1 MQEDF
6 YKQIMEESSVGYA
19 YHKIICDVGGN
30 PCDYTFLEA
39 NDAFTKLTGLDK
51 LEIIGKRVTEVLP
64 DIKTSKFDWI
74 KIYGDIALH
83 NGKAEFEEYAEQ
95 LAKWYKIIVYAPE
108 KNYFITSFTDI
119 TKEKKQIEALEQISK
134 SATEFLQ
141 LANKAIDYQKI
152 TDDFLALTGAK
163 YAVFNLFDKEG
174 VSFTTKAL
182 AGDLKLIKKATA
194 LFGYE
199 IAGKKWEQDLV
210 RMEKI
215 EKNTINKFS
224 SVQELAGKRIEKA
237 LLAGLEKVFNIGEVV
252 VVKILS
258 NEIMLGD
265 FTAIMAKGEKFN
277 QEIVAELYTK
287 QLGIMLKQ
295 KRIEADLSA
304 SEEQY
309 KCLFDYSGLAIGF
322 YKPDGE
328 VISYNKKAAANMG
341 GKPEDYIGKSIY
353 ELFPRSDADFYMGRI
368 NIALASDGQ
377 QEYEDYVALLPGEKW
392 FLSTFNRIIGSNG
405 EILGVQIISQ
415 DITEKKE
422 TVNSLKE
429 TQDYLEKLIGYANA
443 PIIVW
448 DRELHITKFNHAF
461 ELITGRKNTDVLG
474 ASLDILFP
482 KVQVQRSME
491 IVQALQQGERLVT
504 EEIEIQNLDGTIK
517 TLLWNS
523 ANIYKEDGKSYLATI
538 AQGHDITERKKSE
551 AEILYLG
558 YHDQLT
564 GLYNR
569 RFFEEELKRIDTIR
583 NLPIT
588 LVMAD
593 VNSLKLINDS
603 FGHNIGDD
611 LLKKVAEVILQG
623 CRADDIIARL
633 GGDEFVILLPKTNAV
648 EAEDIINRISG
659 LAAVEKIG
667 SINISIAFGFD
678 SKKQMDISLQD
689 VLKQAEDY
697 MYKDKLYN
705 RLSIR
710 SKTIDIIATALFEK
724 SKREALHS
732 KRVSEICEAIAIE
745 MKMDKYQINQLKTA
759 GLLHDIGKIGIDEKI
774 LNKAGSLN
782 AEEWEVI
789 KGHPETGW
797 RILSSASEFT
807 ELAGFVLEHHER
819 WDGTGYPK
827 GLHGVEI
834 SLPARIIAIADA
846 YEAMTGKRSY
856 RESLSEKAAVEEIT
870 RCAGTQFD
878 PKLAK
883 LFIAKVLGNI

>member
-856 RESLSEKAAVEEIT
+856 RESLGEKA
-870 RCAGTQFD
+870 
-878 PKLAK
+878 
-883 LFIAKVLGNI
+883 